1 MYICRENF
9 TIMIPRYSRP
19 EMSAVWTEENK
30 FGAYLKVEIEAA
42 AAWSQLGVIP
52 AEDVEK
58 LRTKAT
64 FDVQRIYEIE
74 KETRHD
80 IVAFT
85 RAVSESLGDE
95 KKWVHYGLTSTDVV
109 DTANGYLIKQA
120 NNILRKDL
128 QRFIEILKKRAYEFK
143 DTPCIGRTH
152 GVHADITAL
161 GLKWALWFEEMRRNI
176 ERFEMAAADVECGK
190 ISGAVGNFANTPPF
204 VQDYVCEQL
213 GIHSAR
219 ISTQVLQRD
228 RHAHYMGTLALIA
241 STMEQM
247 AIEVRHWQ
255 RTELREAEEAF
266 GKGQKGSSA
275 MPHKRNPIGSENMCG
290 CARILRGYMV
300 SAYENIPLWHERDI
314 SHSSAERIMLPDATI
329 LLDYMLNRFGNIL
342 ENLVVFPE
350 NMLKNIYLT
359 HKVIFA
365 QRVMTAL
372 INKGFSRESAYDLVQ
387 PIAMKAWFEGQ
398 DYKELLSQNETVMSH
413 FTPEELDQCFTLEY
427 YLKQVPAIFERVF
440 GC

>member
-1 MYICRENF
+1 
-9 TIMIPRYSRP
+9 MIPRYSRP

-398 DYKELLSQNETVMSH
+398 DYKELISQNETVMSH

-440 GC
+440 GS

>member
-1 MYICRENF
+1 
-9 TIMIPRYSRP
+9 MIPRYSRP

-85 RAVSESLGDE
+85 RTVSESLGDE

-109 DTANGYLIKQA
+109 DTANGYLLKQA

-398 DYKELLSQNETVMSH
+398 DYKELLAQNETVMSH

-440 GC
+440 VS

>member
-1 MYICRENF
+1 
-9 TIMIPRYSRP
+9 MIPRYSRP

-413 FTPEELDQCFTLEY
+413 FTPEELEQCFTLEY

>member
-1 MYICRENF
+1 
-9 TIMIPRYSRP
+9 MIPRYSRP

-42 AAWSQLGVIP
+42 AAWSKLGVIP

-128 QRFIEILKKRAYEFK
+128 QRFSDILKKRAYEFK

-342 ENLVVFPE
+342 ENLVVFPD

-372 INKGFSRESAYDLVQ
+372 INKGFSREKAYDLVQ
-387 PIAMKAWFEGQ
+387 PIAMKAWFEAL
-398 DYKELLSQNETVMSH
+398 DYKELLLQNENVMAN

-427 YLKQVPAIFERVF
+427 YLKQVPAIFDRVF

>member
-1 MYICRENF
+1 
-9 TIMIPRYSRP
+9 MIPRYSRP

-398 DYKELLSQNETVMSH
+398 D
-413 FTPEELDQCFTLEY
+413 TPEELDQCFTLEY

-440 GC
+440 GS

>member
-1 MYICRENF
+1 
-9 TIMIPRYSRP
+9 
-19 EMSAVWTEENK
+19 MSAVWTEENK

-52 AEDVEK
+52 AEDVQK
-58 LRTKAT
+58 LRDKAT
-64 FDVQRIYEIE
+64 FKVDRIYEIE
-74 KETRHD
+74 QQTRHD

-85 RAVSESLGDE
+85 RAVSESLGE
-95 KKWVHYGLTSTDVV
+95 ERKWVHYGLTSTDVV
-109 DTANGYLIKQA
+109 DTANGYLLKQA
-120 NNILRKDL
+120 NDILRGDL
-128 QRFIEILKKRAYEFK
+128 QRFMEILKRRAYEFK

-152 GVHADITAL
+152 GVHADITSL
-161 GLKWALWFEEMRRNI
+161 GLKWALWYEEMKRNMQ
-176 ERFEMAAADVECGK
+176 RFEMAAADVECGK

-213 GIHSAR
+213 GIHSAN

-228 RHAHYMGTLALIA
+228 RPAHYMATLALIG
-241 STMEQM
+241 SSMEQM
-247 AIEVRHWQ
+247 AVEVRHWQ

-300 SAYENIPLWHERDI
+300 SSYENIPLWHERDI

-329 LLDYMLNRFGNIL
+329 LLDYMLNRFGRIL
-342 ENLVVFPE
+342 DNLVVFPD

-365 QRVMTAL
+365 QRVMTTL
-372 INKGFSRESAYDLVQ
+372 ITKGFAREVAFALVQ
-387 PIAMKAWFEGQ
+387 PIAMEAWFNGK
-398 DYKELLSQNETVMSH
+398 DYQELLMQNETIQKQ
-413 FTPEELDQCFTLEY
+413 FTPGELAQCFTLDY

-440 GC
+440 GE